1 MIKHLLLATAFA
13 GLSACGF
20 RPLYAGSSFD
30 GVVEGQNISIA
41 EIPGRAGYML
51 RRNLLQELAT
61 GLPGLTEPATLT
73 IRLEENLERAA
84 LIPDGGVSR
93 SFLVASGRYVL
104 ETETGALSGEEI
116 VRVPYGQAP
125 TPYSDVAAQIS
136 ASESGMKELARRIV
150 ADLRM
155 QVQSRQ

>member
-1 MIKHLLLATAFA
+1 MIKYLLLAAAFA
-13 GLSACGF
+13 GVSACGF

-41 EIPGRAGYML
+41 EIPGRSGYML

-73 IRLEENLERAA
+73 IKLEEDLERAT

-93 SFLVASGRYVL
+93 SFLVASGKYVF
-104 ETETGALSGEEI
+104 ETESGAFSGEQV
-116 VRVPYGQAP
+116 VRIPYGQAP

-136 ASESGMKELARRIV
+136 ASESGMKELARQIV
-150 ADLRM
+150 AELRIE
-155 QVQSRQ
+155 VQSEQ